1 MKELTAYVHIVE
13 LGPAFTQCT
22 NMHDRLIELELIRI
36 KSSGLILTEFPYV
49 QCTDVECLVFGKKKK
64 LVLNIV

>member
-22 NMHDRLIELELIRI
+22 NMHDRLIELELIRS

-49 QCTDVECLVFGKKKK
+49 HCTDVECLVFKKKRNWC
-64 LVLNIV
+64 LTL